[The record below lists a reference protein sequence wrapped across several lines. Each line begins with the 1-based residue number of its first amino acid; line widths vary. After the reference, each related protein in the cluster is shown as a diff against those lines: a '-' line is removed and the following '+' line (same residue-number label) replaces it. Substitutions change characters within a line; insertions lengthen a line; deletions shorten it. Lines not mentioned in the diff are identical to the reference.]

1 MCDFIKNVL
10 QESLPPHIM
19 AAMDAVIVDKSGRCY
34 CQYNLEEFGSLSL
47 TSSEWGEV
55 KVMQLITEVVHVMD
69 AALEL
74 QIKEIAW
81 LREDSKLVGCILPFM
96 LDVIFVKPA
105 NVLHPLDAVSTV
117 IHELA
122 HIYVEQCGH
131 KHKGSE
137 SHCMAWEKTTR
148 YLTVIFGVSKIL
160 WWMLFSW
167 HYSRSNIHI
176 CK

>member
-1 MCDFIKNVL
+1 M
-10 QESLPPHIM
+10 PPHIM
-19 AAMDAVIVDKSGRCY
+19 AAMDAVTVDKAGRCY

-74 QIKEIAW
+74 QMNEIAW
-81 LREDSKLVGCILPFM
+81 WREDSKLVGCILPFM
-96 LDVIFVKPA
+96 LDVILVKPA

-131 KHKGSE
+131 KHKGLE
-137 SHCMAWEKTTR
+137 SHCMAWEKATR
-148 YLTVIFGVSKIL
+148 YLTVIFGVRKIL
-160 WWMLFSW
+160 WWVFFCW
-167 HYSRSNIHI
+167 FYS
-176 CK
+176 